1 MELIILSA
9 AAGVVWLYLF
19 NATACY
25 AVVGGGYLALVMS
38 MIISRTRKARKLK
51 VGMESVNTFETKA
64 AVTPFHRAKG
74 LGNIQVQG

>member
-9 AAGVVWLYLF
+9 AAGIVWLYLF

-25 AVVGGGYLALVMS
+25 AVVGGGYLAIVMS

-51 VGMESVNTFETKA
+51 VGMGSVNAFETKA
-64 AVTPFHRAKG
+64 TVAPFQRAKAW
-74 LGNIQVQG
+74 

>member
-38 MIISRTRKARKLK
+38 MIISRTREARKLK
-51 VGMESVNTFETKA
+51 VGMEPVNNFGTKA
-64 AVTPFHRAKG
+64 TVTSFHRAKG